1 MVTWLTHRFA
11 WNGRTSRDEYRR
23 WLPLIVA
30 AQIAFFWGIGEYGRR
45 GQIDVGDFGLWGLTL
60 FAIWLLYSV
69 GWVLLT
75 ARRLRTAGI
84 TRRWLLLPILFQVP
98 IGDSL
103 FTVGTAATVFLI
115 VVAALAPDADTVAVA

>member
-1 MVTWLTHRFA
+1 MVTWLTHHFA
-11 WNGRTSRDEYRR
+11 WNGRTSREEYRR

-30 AQIAFFWGIGEYGRR
+30 AQIALFWGVAEYGRR

-84 TRRWLLLPILFQVP
+84 TRRWLLLPILVQVP

-103 FTVGTAATVFLI
+103 FTVGTATTVFLI